1 MEARKRGKSEK
12 TQEKRRRGSINRK
25 LEKEKT
31 EGHRSQTW
39 NREIEKRG
47 RISNIYI
54 YIYEMTKEK

>member
-31 EGHRSQTW
+31 EGHRS
-39 NREIEKRG
+39 
-47 RISNIYI
+47 
-54 YIYEMTKEK
+54 